1 MPQNRS
7 EKLPTYLAATIS
19 VASVAPAYKRK
30 TVRQNFG
37 NLYFFQ
43 PTTSHSTGLMS
54 CDWLNSRSVES
65 TVDGQNFVA
74 LLYARTP
81 VLWKNFK

>member
-7 EKLPTYLAATIS
+7 KKLPTYLAETIS
-19 VASVAPAYKRK
+19 VASVVPAYKSK
-30 TVRQNFG
+30 TIKRNFR
-37 NLYFFQ
+37 NLHFFQ
-43 PTTSHSTGLMS
+43 PMTSHSTGLLS
-54 CDWLNSRSVES
+54 CDWLNSMA
-65 TVDGQNFVA
+65 GKNFVV